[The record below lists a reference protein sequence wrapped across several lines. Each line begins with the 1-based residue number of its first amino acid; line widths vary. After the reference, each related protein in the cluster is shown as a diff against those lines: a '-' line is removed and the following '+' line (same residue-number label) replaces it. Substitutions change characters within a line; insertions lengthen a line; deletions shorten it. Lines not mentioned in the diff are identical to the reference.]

1 MAKRKNTKRIDPRYF
16 LSETTTRDL
25 EEEYKMG
32 DREMALTTAQVMA
45 AQEAGIDPRSD
56 LYMILLS
63 ATQGNSSK
71 HLKVLQH
78 PAFQEDPRVKKMGY

>member
-1 MAKRKNTKRIDPRYF
+1 MAIRKNTKRIDPRYF
-16 LSETTTRDL
+16 LSETATKDL

-32 DREMALTTAQVMA
+32 DPEMALTTAQVMA

-71 HLKVLQH
+71 HLKALQH